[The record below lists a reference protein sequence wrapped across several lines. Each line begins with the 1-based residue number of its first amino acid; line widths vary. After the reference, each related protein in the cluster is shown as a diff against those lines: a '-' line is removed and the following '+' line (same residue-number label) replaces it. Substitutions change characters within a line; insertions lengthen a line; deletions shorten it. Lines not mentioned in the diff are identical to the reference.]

1 MSRRIEQI
9 LELFQEQLEVEGYDA
24 YDIEQVHKSLSLALP
39 AKSSLECLIHMQHF
53 MRRLHITRP
62 VLEETA

>member
-24 YDIEQVHKSLSLALP
+24 DDIERVRASMAD
-39 AKSSLECLIHMQHF
+39 AKPEGSLECLIHMQHF

>member
-24 YDIEQVHKSLSLALP
+24 DDIEQVCLTLGGAP
-39 AKSSLECLIHMQHF
+39 TSSLETLIYLQQF

-62 VLEETA
+62 VLEKAV

>member
-24 YDIEQVHKSLSLALP
+24 DDIEQVHKSLQEIKPVTALGTL
-39 AKSSLECLIHMQHF
+39 SYMQHF

>member
-24 YDIEQVHKSLSLALP
+24 DDIERVRLSLQEIKPLTALGTL
-39 AKSSLECLIHMQHF
+39 SYMHHF
-53 MRRLHITRP
+53 TQRLHVTR
-62 VLEETA
+62 LLKEDAA

>member
-1 MSRRIEQI
+1 MSRRIESI

-24 YDIEQVHKSLSLALP
+24 DDIEQVHNSLSLALP
-39 AKSSLECLIHMQHF
+39 AKSSLEALIYMQNF

-62 VLEETA
+62 IKESA